1 MQLSREEYLK
11 VSQMRI
17 APASGPSTVGVMATA
32 PARRGG
38 IQTETPLRRSGEV
51 QRVVEAVDHASDIR
65 EDIVASLRARI
76 ESGSYQVSGDAV
88 AEMLLRRLLADRVR

>member
-11 VSQMRI
+11 VSQMRS

-32 PARRGG
+32 PARRSG
-38 IQTETPLRRSGEV
+38 IQTEMPIRHSGEV
-51 QRVVEAVDHASDIR
+51 QRVVEAIEHATDTR
-65 EDIVASLRARI
+65 DEIVASLRARI
-76 ESGSYQVSGDAV
+76 ESGNYQVSGDAV